1 MKLANHLVPL
11 KFCVVLYEFSFHFT
25 ESLKKT
31 SETKEEAC
39 QKMTAEIKQ
48 LKQKLL
54 VQEKVT
60 NNSEST
66 SKKYL
71 SALMESK
78 EHLNAMLASVTDA
91 LGDKG
96 EEEEVEV
103 KKETDIKTNG
113 AS

>member
-1 MKLANHLVPL
+1 
-11 KFCVVLYEFSFHFT
+11 
-25 ESLKKT
+25 
-31 SETKEEAC
+31 
-39 QKMTAEIKQ
+39 MTAEIKQ

-78 EHLNAMLASVTDA
+78 EHLTAMLASVTDA

-96 EEEEVEV
+96 EEEEVQV